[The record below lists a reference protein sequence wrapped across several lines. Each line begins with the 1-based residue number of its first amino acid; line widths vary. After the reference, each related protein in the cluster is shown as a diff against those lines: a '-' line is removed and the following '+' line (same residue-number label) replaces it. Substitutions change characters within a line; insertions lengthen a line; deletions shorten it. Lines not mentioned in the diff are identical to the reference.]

1 MEFRSRYYGQRL
13 TPLLIV
19 QSAAIWVSVLLFVVL
34 ILTPVLQHGRP
45 LDAGRLTGLLV
56 LPAAAAAFQWLAVRT
71 WRRTDDRKVTWDAEN
86 RTLAVFGFRLT
97 SSMLSPGR
105 RVERVELS
113 ADELL
118 AMKVVRGRGTQLRL
132 HTTKGFLCLT
142 NDLQAFDE
150 LCDLVRRQLPKTSQQ
165 GS

>member
-19 QSAAIWVSVLLFVVL
+19 QSAAIWVSVLLFAVL
-34 ILTPVLQHGRP
+34 MLTPVLQHGRP
-45 LDAGRLTGLLV
+45 LDGGRLGGLLLLV
-56 LPAAAAAFQWLAVRT
+56 AAGAALQCLAVKT
-71 WRRTDDRKVTWDAEN
+71 WRRTDDRKVKWDAEN

-113 ADELL
+113 PDDLL
-118 AMKVVRGRGTQLRL
+118 SMQVLRGRGTQLRL

-142 NDLQAFDE
+142 NDLQSFDE
-150 LCDLVRRQLPKTSQQ
+150 LCDLVCEQISERQPVR
-165 GS
+165 